1 MCILIMRDAKK
12 QKDTIHRKIRI
23 ILNIIGSIVMFIFI
37 VKAFITSQKELNYR
51 KRQYIDPNVMKIE
64 GKVDFFVPDPKTA
77 VL

>member
-1 MCILIMRDAKK
+1 
-12 QKDTIHRKIRI
+12 
-23 ILNIIGSIVMFIFI
+23 MFIFI
-37 VKAFITSQKELNYR
+37 MKAFITSQKELNYR